1 MEMLVECKKILDIQF
16 SPAGY
21 NIVINIGEAA
31 DQRVM
36 HCHVHIIP
44 RYFGD
49 TDNPPGGIRGIVLGE
64 TEPAVQRNIGDFLQK

>member
-1 MEMLVECKKILDIQF
+1 MLVECKKILDITF
-16 SPAGY
+16 SPLGY

-44 RYFGD
+44 RYFGA

-64 TEPAVQRNIGDFLQK
+64 TEPAVQRNIGDILQE